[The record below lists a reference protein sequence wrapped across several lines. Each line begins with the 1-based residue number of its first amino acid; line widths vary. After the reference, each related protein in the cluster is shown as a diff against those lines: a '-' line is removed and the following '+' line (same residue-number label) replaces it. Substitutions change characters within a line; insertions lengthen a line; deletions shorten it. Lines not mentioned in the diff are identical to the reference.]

1 MQYDCSAVA
10 SGGRMMENWASDLG
24 RTSDE
29 GLSARALLSAIRRHW
44 ALVLCSTLLMCA
56 AGAFIGLGLPA
67 WFQAEGVVVI
77 PAVPQRIEEF
87 QELPD
92 PTPDLYVIQSQV
104 DILQSRSVIE
114 PVVRSLKLWEAPEFQ
129 KTEYPKGWS
138 WQSLDARVD
147 DIWRDLRGLPSSLQ
161 NSVRK
166 QADIPS
172 DVAQPPTRAQIDAA
186 AEAYKGY
193 LGVDTDGHSMTIRV
207 SFRAWTPERA
217 AAVVNAHIDSY
228 RNFEVQTKVAAA
240 DRANS
245 ALRSK
250 VAELRKQL
258 QAAEF
263 AVSRYRE
270 EHNLTGAAT
279 DRAGV
284 SAQLAALNTQLITAQ
299 AELAE
304 SQARAATIGVGGGSE
319 LPEVVA
325 SGTISALRAQ
335 EAQLAARE
343 ADLSRYHGDQYPE
356 LQQVRASMRNLQGQI
371 AREIG
376 RGRAAALQLV
386 ERSRARERSLQQSI
400 TQLTGQLNTS
410 DAGLQQ
416 LEGNAESIRSLL
428 SNFEKREAETAAN
441 PALITANSIIASRAN
456 PSATSTSA
464 IAKTLAFAGGF
475 AGLTLGSLLSLFLEL
490 RDRGFRTSAQVQ
502 QHTGSLTVSATPRA
516 PARNRKKPVDL
527 ILTENRSAFAEAFRV
542 SWAKIQLASDYKGS
556 ALPGGSRHATILGMT
571 SATSGE
577 GKSLHAVGFARTAA
591 LAGDSVVL
599 VDADLRRAGAS
610 RLINQQSRFTL
621 GDLLQHRCAV
631 DDVIA
636 IEKRSGMHFVA
647 SLPSSDIL
655 WTNQEL
661 HRFYHFINELKRR
674 FALVLVDLP
683 PLFGVAETIRLAT
696 VVDRMVLIVRWART
710 ERQFVQFALDTL
722 RSANVP
728 TNVVILNDI
737 DLKAQRRRGYRDH
750 TLVYADKRLYRAA
763 SEYRQPPASSET
775 MSLTGSRA
783 TVPDTPIPAE
793 VASAI
798 SDPPIPRPADPEP
811 HRGDASNRPAPP
823 PGSTIEK
830 WYDKYHG

>member
-1 MQYDCSAVA
+1 MH
-10 SGGRMMENWASDLG
+10 NLASDFG
-24 RTSDE
+24 QMSEE

-67 WFQAEGVVVI
+67 WFKAEGVVVI
-77 PAVPQRIEEF
+77 PAVPQRLSDL

-92 PTPDLYVIQSQV
+92 PTPDVNVIESQV

-114 PVVRSLKLWEAPEFQ
+114 PVVRSFRLWAAPEFQ
-129 KTEYPKGWS
+129 PMEYPKGWS
-138 WQSLDARVD
+138 WQTLDARLD
-147 DIWRDLRGLPSSLQ
+147 EIWRDLWGLPSSPQ

-166 QADIPS
+166 PAAKDIPS
-172 DVAQPPTRAQIDAA
+172 DLVQAPTRAEIDGAV
-186 AEAYKGY
+186 EAYKGF

-207 SFRAWTPERA
+207 SFKAFTPETA

-240 DRANS
+240 DHANS

-263 AVSRYRE
+263 AVSHYRE

-284 SAQLAALNTQLITAQ
+284 SAQLAALNSQLITAR

-304 SQARAATIGVGGGSE
+304 NQTRAAAIGAGGSE
-319 LPEVVA
+319 LPEVVT
-325 SGTISALRAQ
+325 SGTISGLRSQ

-343 ADLSRYHGDQYPE
+343 ADLARYHGDQYPE

-371 AREIG
+371 GREIG
-376 RGRAAALQLV
+376 RNRAAALQLV

-400 TQLTGQLNTS
+400 TQLTSQLNTS

-416 LEGNAESIRSLL
+416 LEGNAESIRALL
-428 SNFEKREAETAAN
+428 LNLEKREAETAAN
-441 PALITANSIIASRAN
+441 PAFITANTIVASLAN
-456 PSATSTSA
+456 PYATSTSA
-464 IAKTLAFAGGF
+464 SAKTLAFAGGF
-475 AGLTLGSLLSLFLEL
+475 VGLTLGALLSIFLEL

-542 SWAKIQLASDYKGS
+542 SWAKIQLAIDYKGS
-556 ALPGGSRHATILGMT
+556 GLPVGGSRRATIVGIT

-591 LAGDSVVL
+591 LAGDDVVF
-599 VDADLRRAGAS
+599 VDADLRRSGAS
-610 RLINQQSRFTL
+610 RLISQQSRFTL
-621 GDLLQHRCAV
+621 GDLLQHRCAG

-636 IEKRSGMHFVA
+636 LETRSGMHFV
-647 SLPSSDIL
+647 PSMPSPDIL
-655 WTNQEL
+655 WTNQEI

-674 FALVLVDLP
+674 FSLVLVDLP
-683 PLFGVAETIRLAT
+683 PLVGVAETIRLAT
-696 VVDRMVLIVRWART
+696 VVDSMVLIVRWART

-728 TNVVILNDI
+728 ANAVILNDI

-750 TLVYADKRLYRAA
+750 TMVYTDKRLYRAA
-763 SEYRQPPASSET
+763 SEYPRPPTTSKTPSS
-775 MSLTGSRA
+775 TGSRA
-783 TVPDTPIPAE
+783 TTRPDTPIPGDLT
-793 VASAI
+793 SAL
-798 SDPPIPRPADPEP
+798 SGPPIPRPADPEP
-811 HRGDASNRPAPP
+811 HPGDAPDRLPSPA
-823 PGSTIEK
+823 GSTIER